1 MTMSIMRTENPYRL
15 HLALGYQLTLTS
27 RLQERRFEDQIRTL
41 GLTRISW
48 CILLAVETEELNRP
62 SDIADF
68 VGIDRTA
75 TSRALRQM
83 ENAGMLRRKSGD
95 ADRRTTCVEV
105 TERGAGLLGRATDFA
120 RANATHFENKLSAP
134 EALELR
140 RLLEKLRI
148 GEETRLRRL

>member
-1 MTMSIMRTENPYRL
+1 MTTEDSYRL

-27 RLQERRFEDQIRTL
+27 RLQERRFEDQIKAL

-48 CILLAVETEELNRP
+48 CVLLAVDTEKLSRP

-105 TERGAGLLGRATDFA
+105 TEHGTGLVRRGSEFA
-120 RANATHFENKLSAP
+120 RANATHFEGKLSAQ

-140 RLLEKLRI
+140 RLLEKLRT
-148 GEETRLRRL
+148 GEETRLKSL